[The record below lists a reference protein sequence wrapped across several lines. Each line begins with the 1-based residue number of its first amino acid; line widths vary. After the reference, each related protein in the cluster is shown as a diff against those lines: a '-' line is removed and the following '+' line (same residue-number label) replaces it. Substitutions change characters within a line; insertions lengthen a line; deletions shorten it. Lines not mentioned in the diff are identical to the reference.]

1 MSEDSSYSS
10 YPDTLDPAP
19 APAPATVLPPHSSSH
34 SPGAGGG
41 YQHLNIKQLNMLNM
55 FVASLESTF
64 NSSYWSGYSGYS
76 IPPMVDPYYDYPPS
90 YYYPQVDTI

>member
-1 MSEDSSYSS
+1 MDKYHF
-10 YPDTLDPAP
+10 YFYG
-19 APAPATVLPPHSSSH
+19 HSVCFLCSGSLQ
-34 SPGAGGG
+34 P
-41 YQHLNIKQLNMLNM
+41 
-55 FVASLESTF
+55 VLESTF

>member
-1 MSEDSSYSS
+1 
-10 YPDTLDPAP
+10 
-19 APAPATVLPPHSSSH
+19 
-34 SPGAGGG
+34 
-41 YQHLNIKQLNMLNM
+41 MLNM
-55 FVASLESTF
+55 FVASLQPVLESTF

>member
-1 MSEDSSYSS
+1 
-10 YPDTLDPAP
+10 
-19 APAPATVLPPHSSSH
+19 
-34 SPGAGGG
+34 
-41 YQHLNIKQLNMLNM
+41 MLNM

-90 YYYPQVDTI
+90 YYYPLVDTI

>member
-1 MSEDSSYSS
+1 
-10 YPDTLDPAP
+10 
-19 APAPATVLPPHSSSH
+19 
-34 SPGAGGG
+34 
-41 YQHLNIKQLNMLNM
+41 MLNM

-90 YYYPQVDTI
+90 YYYPQVDTIYRYLDIYLHCHRTPSWRPGTQ